1 MSRPNNSLNPI
12 FVTNSSILNVK
23 INANFS
29 QCLCEAPE
37 ILYALKCRHHICY
50 LDHINGDLKWR
61 KCPFCDEHFS
71 MSSPNFFSHIR
82 QHGNCYDD
90 KAKYWVCSECPSR
103 FKRIRLCTYLSH
115 IYTAH
120 QMGTPYHC
128 PKCEFTT
135 GSFELCQRHATVHDE
150 SSHPC
155 PNCSYIAQSRFR
167 LTKHIYNMHTN
178 IECRKNG

>member
-1 MSRPNNSLNPI
+1 M
-12 FVTNSSILNVK
+12 
-23 INANFS
+23 
-29 QCLCEAPE
+29 CEAPE
-37 ILYALKCRHHICY
+37 NLYAYKCRHHICY